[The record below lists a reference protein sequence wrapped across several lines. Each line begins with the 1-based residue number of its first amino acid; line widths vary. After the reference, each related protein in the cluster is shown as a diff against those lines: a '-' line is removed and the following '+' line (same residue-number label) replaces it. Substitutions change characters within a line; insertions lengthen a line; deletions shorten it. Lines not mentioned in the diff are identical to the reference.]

1 MNRDYRCIDCGL
13 TYYLSLGR
21 IKEDKPNALSFVC
34 EVCLDI

>member
-1 MNRDYRCIDCGL
+1 MNRDYRCLDCGL
-13 TYYLSLGR
+13 IYYLSLGR